1 VEHVMMTRYPDD
13 KYDRWWW
20 GQSAAA
26 PAQAIST
33 TTPVNVILSS
43 LMVPEAVM
51 QTALIWPSGETM
63 YLPLSDIDASNKF
76 YYFVSYFAEIDPQA
90 VNQSRVFDMVLN
102 NNPALGFANVSV
114 TNLAGGMYVTTELLY
129 ANFTSNNTGLLRFIP
144 HLNSALGP
152 IFNAYEMFLLSGPV
166 TLMRTFYNDGNVA
179 QLQLHQLQF
188 VDRSVM
194 QLNSR
199 WSLKNF
205 VMH

>member
-1 VEHVMMTRYPDD
+1 VEHVLMTRYPDD
-13 KYDRWWW
+13 KYDRQWW
-20 GQSAAA
+20 GHSAAA

-33 TTPVNVILSS
+33 TTPVNVSLSS

-63 YLPLSDIDASNKF
+63 YLPLSGIDASNKF

-129 ANFTSNNTGLLRFIP
+129 ANFTSNNTGLLQFIP

-166 TLMRTFYNDGNVA
+166 TLMRTFYTDGNVA

-194 QLNSR
+194 QLDSR
-199 WSLKNF
+199 WQS
-205 VMH
+205 